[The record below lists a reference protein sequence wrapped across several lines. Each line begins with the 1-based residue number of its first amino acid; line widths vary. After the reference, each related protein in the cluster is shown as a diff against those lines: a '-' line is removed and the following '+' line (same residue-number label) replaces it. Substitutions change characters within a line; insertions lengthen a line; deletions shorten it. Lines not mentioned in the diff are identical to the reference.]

1 MKKILS
7 IDRLLK
13 NANVLLAGKDKN
25 LSIPLCCDTKKKK
38 KKIFFERKKFDNNK
52 MNICFLRFCKFCSDQ
67 SFNTFMYDHTLN
79 RERKHFCRNCL
90 QAFTIKEISKRYI
103 KDYFK
108 INGKQKIIMLKNV
121 NLLNPKIK

>member
-38 KKIFFERKKFDNNK
+38 KKK